1 MATTG
6 ELLAIMQELC
16 LVDVGDAA
24 SYLGEE
30 ATVEEESSVS
40 AQPAPALISQAGDLV
55 DCVSSKWP
63 GKPVWD

>member
-6 ELLAIMQELC
+6 ELLAIMQELH

-30 ATVEEESSVS
+30 ATVEEELLVPV
-40 AQPAPALISQAGDLV
+40 QPVPALISQADVLV
-55 DCVSSKWP
+55 ICDSTARCRVTTF
-63 GKPVWD
+63 